1 MKLATPPLYINGKST
16 TYGLGWSIDQIEGIP
31 VISHDGGMLGFTSIN
46 DVFPTIGLSI
56 IVLTNNG
63 DTPPDNIAKDIL
75 AKLDPGFE
83 AKRDTA
89 AAGETLQ
96 ITAKAEKVWT
106 ELHIGTLD
114 RSELT
119 PALNEAL
126 TPDRIAFM
134 HVHYAAAGTPLRW
147 IYKGKQEWPDG
158 STIYSYRV
166 LFKNGLAVLVAATI
180 AKDGKFANVDMQ
192 YD

>member
-1 MKLATPPLYINGKST
+1 
-16 TYGLGWSIDQIEGIP
+16 
-31 VISHDGGMLGFTSIN
+31 MLGFTSIN

-96 ITAKAEKVWT
+96 ITAKA
-106 ELHIGTLD
+106 
-114 RSELT
+114 
-119 PALNEAL
+119 P
-126 TPDRIAFM
+126 
-134 HVHYAAAGTPLRW
+134 
-147 IYKGKQEWPDG
+147 
-158 STIYSYRV
+158 
-166 LFKNGLAVLVAATI
+166 AATSNCTRRGHF
-180 AKDGKFANVDMQ
+180 KMYQPERCKVRRCLV
-192 YD
+192 